1 TGEAREVIVLLYEN
15 PTIMF
20 LAFKDASFPLPKVI
34 ESLFPFRTAL
44 LGTNRDRLRHLIT
57 QRESRKFGRQFNPWG
72 LYKYVSA
79 VNAVRLRKL
88 LSTLEG
94 EDYPA
99 DPKLAYRQLRQ
110 ATLTGTME
118 IPDVDFERD
127 IGGYAKVKK
136 QIKQEILDILG
147 RRDRSTSE
155 EEVRRM
161 EDLIPRG

>member
-1 TGEAREVIVLLYEN
+1 
-15 PTIMF
+15 
-20 LAFKDASFPLPKVI
+20 
-34 ESLFPFRTAL
+34 
-44 LGTNRDRLRHLIT
+44 
-57 QRESRKFGRQFNPWG
+57 
-72 LYKYVSA
+72 
-79 VNAVRLRKL
+79 
-88 LSTLEG
+88 
-94 EDYPA
+94 YPA

-161 EDLIPRG
+161 EDLIPRGMILWGPPGAGQEVLRQGNRHTDRRRDHHRLRSGAEVERGG